1 MHLFVWIKLKIIVS
15 TKRKQ
20 SSISMLLTNVWER
33 ICNTLYV
40 GYNILILMTDVERF
54 LVQIL
59 LSDIKS
65 RAFISIIPRNFICQ
79 ELGRPRYQRTRSLWA
94 NENLLYS
101 LSILKIIDFQRRWP
115 YFRFYYPS
123 LRLPK
128 LSTNKKSINESIF
141 NLQNHQ
147 QLLLVQV

>member
-1 MHLFVWIKLKIIVS
+1 MS

-20 SSISMLLTNVWER
+20 SIISILLTKVWER
-33 ICNTLYV
+33 IRNTLYV
-40 GYNILILMTDVERF
+40 GNNILILMTDFERF

-101 LSILKIIDFQRRWP
+101 LSILKIIDFQRR
-115 YFRFYYPS
+115 
-123 LRLPK
+123 
-128 LSTNKKSINESIF
+128 
-141 NLQNHQ
+141 
-147 QLLLVQV
+147 